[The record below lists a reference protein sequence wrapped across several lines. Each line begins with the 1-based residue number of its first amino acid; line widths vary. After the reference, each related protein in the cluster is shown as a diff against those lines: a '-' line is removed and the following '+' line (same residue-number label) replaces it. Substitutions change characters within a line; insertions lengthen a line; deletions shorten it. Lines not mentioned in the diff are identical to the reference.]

1 MRQFRG
7 FVLFLLLALFSSLGC
22 TLSLLEI
29 PFPFPQVPTLAP
41 GTTDSTA
48 TPYPKASVTFQVTL
62 PSPLQN
68 GETLILSLQD
78 EVTHPTL
85 STVNYPMQ
93 AIGAQTYQAIL
104 PLTAGSVVRYRYLR
118 NFAGQT
124 LAEMS
129 AENTPVQARRL
140 YVGSEMVVKDIVAA
154 WPDQPFQGKM
164 GMVQG
169 TIRDAG
175 SGQPVPDLLV
185 SIAGYQVLTDALGR
199 FFLPN
204 VPVGTHNLLL
214 YALDGSYPPFQQGAV
229 IQEGMVTPIELSLTK
244 RPLVTV
250 TFVVSVPP
258 DTQAG
263 APLRLAGNLLQF
275 GNTFSEQQ
283 GGVSVLAD
291 RMPTL
296 RALPDGR
303 YALAIQ
309 LPAGAYLQYKY
320 TLGDGFWNAE
330 QNPNGKGFFLRER
343 FVPEGGGIFED
354 RVASWQSGTGG
365 AILFE
370 VTVPPDTPLED
381 TIDLQL
387 NAAGWSEPLP
397 MWRISEGK
405 WIYRLYGP
413 FQAVRQ
419 FRYRYCRNAQCGI
432 ADDAATAGSAT
443 GRFATVTLAPQDL
456 QDTVQRWVWLSN
468 PQSTVVAS
476 EVQPHGADFMTGIE
490 FQPQVDLTWL
500 GYTALALR
508 NLQAIQANWVIYTP
522 GWEVPATQPYLYY
535 TPGHTPL
542 NAEMST
548 LVKQAQA
555 LGLRAALFPTPR
567 LEQFSEDYWATAPR
581 TPEWWQIWFES
592 YRAFALHYAELAQHS
607 AADALI
613 LGGEWTAPSIGE
625 GRLADGSPS
634 GAPANADEL
643 WRMILKDVRSRYQGR
658 ILWAM
663 PATAELPTPAFL
675 DAVDG
680 IYLLVS
686 VPLSEQESPSKEV
699 LLQSAERW
707 VAETLAPFAQ
717 QVGKPVILALAY
729 PSVRGAAT
737 GCLREAGRCLP
748 WEAFSPPNLRPSFA
762 LDLAQQAYIYEA
774 FLNAV
779 NTRPWINGF
788 VSRGYYPPAILQDP
802 SASVHGKPAADVLW
816 YWFPRLRR

>member
-1 MRQFRG
+1 MRKFRG
-7 FVLFLLLALFSSLGC
+7 FFLLLGLLLLSSLGC
-22 TLSLLEI
+22 TLSLVEI
-29 PFPFPQVPTLAP
+29 PFPFPQAPTVEP
-41 GTTDSTA
+41 GTSPTTA

-62 PSPLQN
+62 PSPLQS
-68 GETLILSLQD
+68 GETLILSIQD
-78 EVTHPTL
+78 EVTHPAL

-124 LAEMS
+124 FAEMT
-129 AENTPVQARRL
+129 AENTPVQGRRL
-140 YVGSEMVVKDIVAA
+140 YVSSEMVVKDIVAA
-154 WPDQPFQGKM
+154 WQDQPFQGKV

-169 TIRDAG
+169 EIREAG
-175 SGQPVPDLLV
+175 TGQAISDLLV
-185 SIAGYQVLTDALGR
+185 SIAGYQVLTDSLGR

-229 IQEGMVTPIELSLTK
+229 IQEGMVTPVEVSLNK

-250 TFVVSVPP
+250 TFVVSVPQN
-258 DTQAG
+258 TQAG

-283 GGVSVLAD
+283 GGVSILAD
-291 RMPTL
+291 RMPQF

-303 YALAIQ
+303 YALAMR

-330 QNPNGKGFFLRER
+330 QNPNGKGFVLRER
-343 FVPEGGGIFED
+343 FVPEADSIFEEQ
-354 RVASWQSGTGG
+354 VLSWQSGNGG

-381 TIDLQL
+381 TIYLQL

-397 MWRISEGK
+397 MWRISERK

-413 FQAVRQ
+413 FHAVRQ

-432 ADDAATAGSAT
+432 ADDAATAGSAV

-456 QDTVQRWVWLSN
+456 QDVVQRWVWLSN

-476 EVQPHGADFMTGIE
+476 EVQPHGADFMAGIE

-508 NLQAIQANWVIYTP
+508 NLQAIQANWAIYTP
-522 GWEVPATQPYLYY
+522 GWEVHATQPYLHY
-535 TPGHTPL
+535 TPGRTPL
-542 NAEMST
+542 NAEMVM

-555 LGLRAALFPTPR
+555 LGIRAAIFPTPR
-567 LEQFSEDYWATAPR
+567 FDRFHTDYWAAAPR
-581 TPEWWQIWFES
+581 TPDWWQVWFES
-592 YRAFALHYAELAQHS
+592 YRAFAVHYAELAQQS
-607 AADALI
+607 GADALI
-613 LGGEWTAPSIGE
+613 LGGEWTAAAISE
-625 GRLADGSPS
+625 GRLPDGSPS
-634 GAPANADEL
+634 NAPSNADDL
-643 WRMILKDVRSRYQGR
+643 WRMILRDVRTRYQGR

-663 PATAELPTPAFL
+663 PATPEIPSPAFL
-675 DAVDG
+675 DTVDG

-686 VPLSEQESPSKEV
+686 VPLSDQESPSKEV

-707 VAETLAPFAQ
+707 TAEKLAPFAQ

-729 PSVRGAAT
+729 PSARGTAT
-737 GCLREAGRCLP
+737 GCLQEAGRCLP
-748 WEAFSPPNLRPSFA
+748 WEAFSPPNLRPSFT

-774 FLNAV
+774 FLNAI

-788 VSRGYYPPAILQDP
+788 VSRGYYPPAILQDL